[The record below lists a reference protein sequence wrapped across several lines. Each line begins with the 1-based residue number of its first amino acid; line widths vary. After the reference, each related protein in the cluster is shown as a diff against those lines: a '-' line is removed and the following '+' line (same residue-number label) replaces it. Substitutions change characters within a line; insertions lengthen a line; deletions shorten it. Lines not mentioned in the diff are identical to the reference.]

1 MLDAEE
7 AGVDSR
13 NVDEMMR
20 SQSPEVKRMLGVE
33 GKFGEGLG
41 ISNDWAVNILKQV
54 GNYGEVYERNVGS
67 ASPLKIPRGPNRLWS
82 KGGLQ
87 YGPPIR

>member
-1 MLDAEE
+1 
-7 AGVDSR
+7 
-13 NVDEMMR
+13 
-20 SQSPEVKRMLGVE
+20 
-33 GKFGEGLG
+33 
-41 ISNDWAVNILKQV
+41 
-54 GNYGEVYERNVGS
+54 VYERNVGS

>member
-1 MLDAEE
+1 MLKSA
-7 AGVDSR
+7 
-13 NVDEMMR
+13 N
-20 SQSPEVKRMLGVE
+20 PEVKRMLGVE

-41 ISNDWAVNILKQV
+41 LSNTWAVNVLKQI
-54 GNYGEVYERNVGS
+54 GNYGEVYERNLGS
-67 ASPLKIPRGPNRLWS
+67 LSPLKIPRGLNKLWS